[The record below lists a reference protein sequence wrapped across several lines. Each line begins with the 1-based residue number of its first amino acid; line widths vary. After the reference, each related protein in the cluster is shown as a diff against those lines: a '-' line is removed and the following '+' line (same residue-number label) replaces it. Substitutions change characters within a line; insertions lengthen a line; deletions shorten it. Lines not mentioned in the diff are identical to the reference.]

1 MKNLKL
7 CMARTFYRVLVTS
20 ILSLVWISGAFIFPG
35 PALSAKPG
43 PDQII
48 EDLKQGNKRFYSN
61 ASTHPHSDAAR
72 LTLAGKE
79 NQGNYALATVITC
92 SDSRLPVERIFDTG
106 VMDTFVVRVAGNV
119 CDTDEIGSI
128 EYGLAHVNTPVLVVL
143 GHTQCGAVI
152 AVTKATRGEGH
163 ALERN
168 IPPLVDNI
176 IPAVNRAIA
185 AHPEAKGD
193 AVVPYAIV
201 ENVWQSV
208 NDLFMKS
215 AAVRN
220 LVKSGAVKVVGAI
233 YDVGSGKIDWLPEF
247 PVAQALASAESNPER
262 AINPMAEGGHE
273 ETSQVAGSGH
283 GTGGHEAGMSSE
295 KDQEK
300 TEKAGPKKSEKT
312 EKKEDSSYVTW
323 IIAGIIILLLMAAAL
338 YFIIR
343 KNIFGKLTVR
353 NQIIL
358 LASVLLLFILGSN
371 LFGILKVNSI
381 GNEIQQIAE
390 EDIPLTQIIVRI
402 SELQLEQSILFERAY
417 RIGEMMA
424 KNPALMKELRQVE
437 KDALKISHEANEQ
450 FLAGIKI
457 AEQGI
462 KGATDPEA
470 RREFEKV
477 LDQLKTIEKEHTE
490 YEKHVNEIFALLNSR
505 NLARVEQLA
514 DKLEKEGD
522 DLSAEIEEFTVEI
535 EKFTE
540 QSVLNAEHDEKTTI
554 IGMIFLSTL
563 ALVLG
568 AMLSFIILKNTRDI
582 VNDIM
587 TSTSYVAS
595 GSQELAATAEEM
607 SQGATEQAAAAEEA
621 SSSMEE
627 MSAAIQQNS
636 ENAQQTQQISMSAA
650 EDAAKG
656 GEAVAQTVG
665 AMKQIAEK
673 ISIIEEIARQTNML
687 ALNAAIEAARAGEHG
702 KGFAVVADAVRK
714 LAERSQSAAAE
725 ISSLSSTSVQVAE
738 NAGQMLNKIV
748 PDIKKTAELVQEIN
762 AASKEQS
769 TGATQINQA
778 LQQLDQVIQQN
789 SAVSE
794 EMASTSEELSAQAE
808 QLQNAMSLLDKL
820 ELSPGGASKT
830 RGSDFSQRKRISKTV
845 GHPAPQRGKGSSGKK
860 DKGVHIS
867 LNDESSGESFKD
879 DDFENY

>member
-1 MKNLKL
+1 MKHPHHFTPMKFFQETAL
-7 CMARTFYRVLVTS
+7 CIIGLG
-20 ILSLVWISGAFIFPG
+20 ILLTALIFPDA
-35 PALSAKPG
+35 ALCAKPG
-43 PDQII
+43 PDQVI
-48 EDLKQGNKRFYSN
+48 ELLKQGNQRFS
-61 ASTHPHSDAAR
+61 SQTPSHPRADAAR
-72 LTLAGKE
+72 LALAGKE
-79 NQGNYALATVITC
+79 NQANHAFATILSC

-106 VMDTFVVRVAGNV
+106 IMDTFVVRVAGNV

-128 EYGLAHVNTPVLVVL
+128 EYGLAHVKTPVLVVL
-143 GHTQCGAVI
+143 GHTQCGAVV
-152 AVTKATRGEGH
+152 AVSKAAMGQGH

-176 IPAVNRAIA
+176 IPAVSRAMS

-201 ENVWQSV
+201 ENVWQSI
-208 NDLFMKS
+208 NDLFLKS

-233 YDVGSGKIDWLPEF
+233 YDVGTGKVDWLPDF
-247 PVAQALASAESNPER
+247 PVSQALAKAESSPEKALNPMSEEGHGSAEMSHG
-262 AINPMAEGGHE
+262 AGGHE
-273 ETSQVAGSGH
+273 TDLSSDDA
-283 GTGGHEAGMSSE
+283 SE
-295 KDQEK
+295 KSA
-300 TEKAGPKKSEKT
+300 KAKSEA
-312 EKKEDSSYVTW
+312 KKEDKEKKDEGISYVSW
-323 IIAGIIILLLMAAAL
+323 IISGIIILLLVAAAL
-338 YFIIR
+338 YFVIR
-343 KNIFGKLTVR
+343 KNVFGQMTVR
-353 NQIIL
+353 NQIVL
-358 LASVLLLFILGSN
+358 LATVLLLFILGSN

-402 SELQLEQSILFERAY
+402 SELQLEQSIHFERAY

-424 KNPALMKELRQVE
+424 KNPAMVKELKKVE
-437 KDALKISHEANEQ
+437 KEALKISHEVDEQ
-450 FLAGIKI
+450 FMAGIKL
-457 AEQGI
+457 AEHGI
-462 KGATDPEA
+462 KRATDTESK
-470 RREFEKV
+470 REFEKV
-477 LDQLKTIEKEHTE
+477 LDQLKTIEKEYTE
-490 YEKHVNEIFALLNSR
+490 YEKHINEIFALLNSR

-514 DKLEKEGD
+514 DKLEKESE

-535 EKFTE
+535 EEFTE
-540 QSVLNAEHDEKTTI
+540 QSTLNAEHDEKTTI

-568 AMLSFIILKNTRDI
+568 AMFSLIILKNTREI

-587 TSTSYVAS
+587 NSTSYVAA

-650 EDAAKG
+650 EDAARG

-714 LAERSQSAAAE
+714 LAERSQAAAAE
-725 ISSLSSTSVQVAE
+725 ISGLSTSSVQVAE
-738 NAGQMLNKIV
+738 NAGAMLNKIV

-769 TGATQINQA
+769 TGAGQINQA

-808 QLQNAMSLLDKL
+808 QLQNAMGLLDKL
-820 ELSPGGASKT
+820 ELTKGKPGQKAG
-830 RGSDFSQRKRISKTV
+830 F
-845 GHPAPQRGKGSSGKK
+845 GSSGRKKISGMVGHVAPRKGKGGGLKK

-867 LNDESSGESFKD
+867 LNDNDPGESVKD